1 MDTHCDADA
10 MSELSRPTMTNAILY
25 TDSYIN
31 IAISIL
37 TFPSAHFLLF
47 NCVLSIY
54 NKRIPGMLWCIRNR
68 IAEYYDTPNSKA
80 EVYAASGRGDV
91 YCLLYRSDVKIK

>member
-1 MDTHCDADA
+1 
-10 MSELSRPTMTNAILY
+10 
-25 TDSYIN
+25 
-31 IAISIL
+31 
-37 TFPSAHFLLF
+37 
-47 NCVLSIY
+47 
-54 NKRIPGMLWCIRNR
+54 MLWCIRNR